1 MRRYGYRDMTVS
13 LVGRNTVGYP
23 EDLLSTGEQVVIHK
37 HPHWK
42 MLLLPYIVLVIT
54 LGAGTWLALL
64 AKDAG
69 SPWNSVGLIAIG
81 VVGLVL
87 IVWLF
92 LVPFVRWR
100 TTHFIVTT
108 DRVMARE
115 GVIKRTGIDIP
126 MSRIS
131 SVRFEHGLIDR
142 IVGCGTLIIE
152 SSSQEPLEF
161 DDIPQVE
168 KVHTHIY
175 REVNDNPYDDYRYQQ
190 QGGQPPPQ
198 GQDGPPQTQP
208 YTQQGPPQ
216 SDRRGR
222 R

>member
-1 MRRYGYRDMTVS
+1 VA
-13 LVGRNTVGYP
+13 YP
-23 EDLLSTGEQVVIHK
+23 EDLLSEGEQVVIHK

-42 MLLLPYIVLVIT
+42 MLLLPYLVLVVT
-54 LGAGTWLALL
+54 LGVGIWLAIL
-64 AKDAG
+64 AKDAS

-81 VVGLVL
+81 VVALVV

-115 GVIKRTGIDIP
+115 GVINRTGIDIP

-142 IVGCGTLIIE
+142 IFGCGTLIVE
-152 SSSQEPLEF
+152 SSSQEPLDF
-161 DDIPQVE
+161 DDIPKVE
-168 KVHTHIY
+168 MVHSLIY
-175 REVNDNPYDDYRYQQ
+175 RQVNDNPYDDFPR
-190 QGGQPPPQ
+190 GGDHQH
-198 GQDGPPQTQP
+198 TQP
-208 YTQQGPPQ
+208 YPEHDQ
-216 SDRRGR
+216 RGR
-222 R
+222 G

>member
-1 MRRYGYRDMTVS
+1 MRVIIRYGRDTVA
-13 LVGRNTVGYP
+13 YP
-23 EDLLSTGEQVVIHK
+23 EDLLSDGERVVIHK

-42 MLLLPYIVLVIT
+42 MLLLPYVVLIIT
-54 LGAGTWLALL
+54 LGAGVWLSIL
-64 AKDAG
+64 AQDLSWSTIAM
-69 SPWNSVGLIAIG
+69 IAIG
-81 VVGLVL
+81 AVALIL

-126 MSRIS
+126 LSRIS

-152 SSSQEPLEF
+152 SSSEEPLEF

-168 KVHTHIY
+168 KVHSLLY
-175 REVNDNPYDDYRYQQ
+175 REINDNPDDDFAVQERYQQ
-190 QGGQPPPQ
+190 QQPPVQ
-198 GQDGPPQTQP
+198 GN
-208 YTQQGPPQ
+208 
-216 SDRRGR
+216 
-222 R
+222 

>member
-1 MRRYGYRDMTVS
+1 MRVIIRYGRDTVA
-13 LVGRNTVGYP
+13 YP
-23 EDLLSTGEQVVIHK
+23 EDLLSDGERVVIHK

-42 MLLLPYIVLVIT
+42 MLLLPYIVLIIT
-54 LGAGTWLALL
+54 LGAAIWLTVL
-64 AKDAG
+64 AQDLSWSTIAM
-69 SPWNSVGLIAIG
+69 IAIG
-81 VVGLVL
+81 ALALIL

-92 LVPFVRWR
+92 LAPFVRWR

-126 MSRIS
+126 LSRIS

-152 SSSQEPLEF
+152 SSSEEPLEF

-168 KVHTHIY
+168 KVHSLLY
-175 REVNDNPYDDYRYQQ
+175 REINDNPDDDFAVQERYQQ
-190 QGGQPPPQ
+190 QQPQPPVQ
-198 GQDGPPQTQP
+198 G
-208 YTQQGPPQ
+208 
-216 SDRRGR
+216 S
-222 R
+222 

>member
-1 MRRYGYRDMTVS
+1 M
-13 LVGRNTVGYP
+13 GYP
-23 EDLLSTGEQVVIHK
+23 EDLLSEGEKVVIHK

-42 MLLLPYIVLVIT
+42 MLLLPYFVLIVT
-54 LGAGTWLALL
+54 LGVGVWLTFLV
-64 AKDAG
+64 KDA
-69 SPWNSVGLIAIG
+69 SAPWDMVGLIAIG
-81 VVGLVL
+81 AVALVL
-87 IVWLF
+87 LVWLF

-126 MSRIS
+126 LSRIS

-168 KVHTHIY
+168 KVHTFIY
-175 REVNDNPYDDYRYQQ
+175 REVNDNPYDDYQAP
-190 QGGQPPPQ
+190 QGGGPQ
-198 GQDGPPQTQP
+198 LTQP
-208 YTQQGPPQ
+208 YTQQGPPPPPQ
-216 SDRRGR
+216 ADRRGR

>member
-1 MRRYGYRDMTVS
+1 MA
-13 LVGRNTVGYP
+13 YP
-23 EDLLSTGEQVVIHK
+23 DDLLSEGERVVIHK

-42 MLLLPYIVLVIT
+42 MLLVPYLVLIVT
-54 LGAGTWLALL
+54 LGVGIWLAIL

-69 SPWNSVGLIAIG
+69 SPWNNVGLIAIG
-81 VVGLVL
+81 VVAVVL

-92 LVPFVRWR
+92 LIPFVRWR

-115 GVIKRTGIDIP
+115 GVINRTGIDIP
-126 MSRIS
+126 LSRIS

-142 IVGCGTLIIE
+142 IVGCGTLIVE

-161 DDIPQVE
+161 DDIPKVE
-168 KVHTHIY
+168 RVHTLLY
-175 REVNDNPYDDYRYQQ
+175 REVNDNPNDDFHRP
-190 QGGQPPPQ
+190 GAPGFEHEA
-198 GQDGPPQTQP
+198 GQTQQYP
-208 YTQQGPPQ
+208 DERG
-216 SDRRGR
+216 RGR

>member
-1 MRRYGYRDMTVS
+1 MRVIIRYGRDTVA
-13 LVGRNTVGYP
+13 YP
-23 EDLLSTGEQVVIHK
+23 EDLLSDGERVVIHK

-42 MLLLPYIVLVIT
+42 MLLLPYIVLIIT
-54 LGAGTWLALL
+54 LGVGTWLFIL
-64 AKDAG
+64 AQDLSWSTIAM
-69 SPWNSVGLIAIG
+69 IAIG
-81 VVGLVL
+81 AVALIL

-126 MSRIS
+126 LSRIS

-152 SSSQEPLEF
+152 SSSEEPLEF

-168 KVHTHIY
+168 KVHSLLY
-175 REVNDNPYDDYRYQQ
+175 REINDNPDDDFAVQERYQQ
-190 QGGQPPPQ
+190 QQPPVQ
-198 GQDGPPQTQP
+198 GN
-208 YTQQGPPQ
+208 
-216 SDRRGR
+216 
-222 R
+222 